1 MKTLDERWRQANAAG
16 DTASAELLAELMDAQ
31 TLINSDEL
39 DQAIDQLKSI
49 RDQLYKLIS
58 SIEAMLGGL
67 E

>member
-39 DQAIDQLKSI
+39 DQAIDQLQSI
-49 RDQLYKLIS
+49 RDQLYKHIS
-58 SIEAMLGGL
+58 SIEATLGGI

>member
-1 MKTLDERWRQANAAG
+1 MKTLDERWRQANASG

-58 SIEAMLGGL
+58 SIEATLGGI

>member
-1 MKTLDERWRQANAAG
+1 MKTLDERWRQANASG

-49 RDQLYKLIS
+49 RDQLYKIIK
-58 SIEAMLGGL
+58 SINKTLG
-67 E
+67 EVE

>member
-39 DQAIDQLKSI
+39 GQTTDELKSI

-58 SIEAMLGGL
+58 SVEAMLGGL